1 MSLLTSCFKYFVI
14 KKSVNFARKTNAL
27 VLVVNAFE
35 WSQKWSPYVGLT
47 ELLFLAHSGHFLSIW
62 GKVRISAKNRK
73 VLSLLSSYDSLTY
86 AQYLEKLISGFWEKC
101 VADGPTK
108 RNVDGG
114 KDRLELIRP
123 HHKAGWG
130 SKSKYSN
137 KNYGDQA
144 KKLDESKKEIKK
156 AEKFKR

>member
-1 MSLLTSCFKYFVI
+1 M
-14 KKSVNFARKTNAL
+14 
-27 VLVVNAFE
+27 
-35 WSQKWSPYVGLT
+35 
-47 ELLFLAHSGHFLSIW
+47 
-62 GKVRISAKNRK
+62 
-73 VLSLLSSYDSLTY
+73 
-86 AQYLEKLISGFWEKC
+86 
-101 VADGPTK
+101 DG
-108 RNVDGG
+108 R

-123 HHKAGWG
+123 HHKAGRG

>member
-1 MSLLTSCFKYFVI
+1 MWI
-14 KKSVNFARKTNAL
+14 KIKNCQERPDSVCGHFIKVFYKTTT
-27 VLVVNAFE
+27 FE
-35 WSQKWSPYVGLT
+35 WSQKWSSYAGLT

-73 VLSLLSSYDSLTY
+73 VLSLLGSYDSLTY

-108 RNVDGG
+108 RNMDGR

-123 HHKAGWG
+123 HHKAGRG